1 MDADVLALQEVEDVG
16 TLRNFVRDYLGSTYR
31 HIVLIEGNDPR
42 LIDVA
47 LVSKLPLG
55 QATSWQHARHMSE
68 PTSLPIFSRDLLEV
82 DVLAPGRTKRL
93 FTLYVNHLKSK
104 YTEAKSGPARELEL
118 KEAAERRG
126 MQAETLIE
134 IVERKQR
141 PKGRYIVLGDMNDA
155 PTSKPLESF
164 KDLANGLKQVEERGG
179 NPNYGDTPPAN
190 KRWTHRFKESGRPP
204 EYDLFDQV
212 WLSPE
217 LAKRQ
222 TDAFILRRT
231 KLTRDGTDHDPAWVT
246 LDL

>member
-104 YTEAKSGPARELEL
+104 YTEAKSGSARELEL

-126 MQAETLIE
+126 MQAEALIE

-141 PKGRYIVLGDMNDA
+141 PKGR
-155 PTSKPLESF
+155 
-164 KDLANGLKQVEERGG
+164 
-179 NPNYGDTPPAN
+179 YGDTPPAN